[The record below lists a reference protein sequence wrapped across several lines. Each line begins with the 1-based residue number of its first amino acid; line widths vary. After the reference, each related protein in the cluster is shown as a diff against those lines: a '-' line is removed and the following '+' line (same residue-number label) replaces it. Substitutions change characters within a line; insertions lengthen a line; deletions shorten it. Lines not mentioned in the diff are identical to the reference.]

1 MVVKIMLNVVQTQP
15 SPAGAAFS
23 SQKFRLRIIGGGAME
38 GVQEGQMGVMMGCR
52 LVSPMNAYHQV
63 RGLHFREVLL
73 LCHDK
78 ITTELKKEPTLKW
91 SDF

>member
-38 GVQEGQMGVMMGCR
+38 GVLEDPVERGMGVMMR
-52 LVSPMNAYHQV
+52 VRIQRALVI
-63 RGLHFREVLL
+63 R
-73 LCHDK
+73 
-78 ITTELKKEPTLKW
+78 
-91 SDF
+91 